1 MKEVFGD
8 WVKNLLMF
16 SLLSS
21 IVQKIL
27 PGKTYT
33 PYVRIFCGIMMLLS
47 LLQPVFQMTGL
58 DVEME
63 EILSARLYEIE
74 MEQMENELIRIE
86 ENQKDEIKRRYEEY
100 IEKQAEKEMG
110 GK

>member
-1 MKEVFGD
+1 MKGLFGD
-8 WVKNLLMF
+8 WIKNLLML

-21 IVQKIL
+21 IIQKIL
-27 PGKTYT
+27 PGKAYT
-33 PYVRIFCGIMMLLS
+33 PYVRIFCGILMLLS

-63 EILSARLYEIE
+63 ELFSSGLYEIE

-86 ENQKDEIKRRYEEY
+86 ENQKDKIRK
-100 IEKQAEKEMG
+100 
-110 GK
+110 